1 MFTALMIGVNDMA
14 FFDGKGNSI
23 EVGTDSAV
31 NVSAV
36 KAEAIREI
44 NATRDCIRVGTF
56 NVYVGAGLRNRE
68 AMKRMFSDYGLDFV
82 GLQEV
87 QNEAIDN
94 NYPASLT
101 SSVLPY
107 TDGTESLDADHTH
120 LENVILS
127 RYPVEESC
135 KTEFVNLGG
144 ESRHYTKAVVQL
156 PRYKDYYPDGDQ
168 KLSIYC
174 AHLDLYVNR
183 VLQAQELC
191 EAALADP
198 NKFVV
203 IVMDSNDFTANK
215 DAWKVFTDAGFVQAH
230 PGTSKTAA
238 TDGTFTASSSIDQI
252 FCSSNMTVL
261 GWNIVNPKDYRYPVG
276 TTTVAI
282 SDHNLVYADLKLD
295 YGDISYEPINPQ
307 SVPSTIYHVTRNM
320 TNVKDS
326 QIFTNVAAN
335 WAYSSTLTPDAG
347 YTIKTVK
354 VTMGGVDITES
365 AYSDGNL
372 SFTVT
377 GDVVITAVAESE

>member
-1 MFTALMIGVNDMA
+1 MTL
-14 FFDGKGNSI
+14 FDGKGNSV
-23 EVGTDSAV
+23 EVGTDSTV
-31 NVSAV
+31 NTSAS
-36 KAEAIREI
+36 KAAAIREI

-56 NVYVGAGLRNRE
+56 NVCVGAGQRNRE
-68 AMKRMFSDYGLDFV
+68 GLKQMLSDYGLDFV

-87 QNEAIDN
+87 QNEAIDSQ
-94 NYPASLT
+94 YPLSLT

-107 TDGTESLDADHTH
+107 VDGTKSLDADNTH

-127 RYPVEESC
+127 RYPVEESS

-144 ESRHYTKAVVQL
+144 ESRHYTRAVVQL
-156 PRYKDYYPDGDQ
+156 PRYRDYYPDGDQ

-174 AHLDLYVNR
+174 THLDLYVNR
-183 VLQAQELC
+183 LLQAREVC
-191 EAALADP
+191 EAALADE

-230 PGTSKTAA
+230 PGTSKTEAV
-238 TDGTFTASSSIDQI
+238 DRTFTASSSIDQI
-252 FCSSNMTVL
+252 FCSSNMEVM
-261 GWNIVNPKDYRYPVG
+261 GWNIVNPKDYTYPVG

-282 SDHNLVYADLKLD
+282 SDHNLVYADLQLD

-326 QIFTNVAAN
+326 QVFTNVAAN
-335 WAYSSTLTPDAG
+335 WAYKSTLTPDLG
-347 YTIKTVK
+347 YTINSVQ

-365 AYSDGNL
+365 AYGDGNL

-377 GDVVITAVAESE
+377 GDVVITATATAST

>member
-1 MFTALMIGVNDMA
+1 MGL
-14 FFDGKGNSI
+14 FDGKGNYI
-23 EVGTDSAV
+23 ETGADVAV
-31 NVSAV
+31 NISDVRAG
-36 KAEAIREI
+36 AIREI

-56 NVYVGAGLRNRE
+56 NVFVGAGQRNRT

-87 QNEAIDN
+87 QNEAIDSL
-94 NYPASLT
+94 YPASLT

-107 TDGTESLDADHTH
+107 TDGTKSLDADNTH

-127 RYPVEESC
+127 RYPVVESS
-135 KTEFVNLGG
+135 KTEYLNLGG
-144 ESRHYTKAVVQL
+144 ESRHYTRAVVQL

-174 AHLDLYVNR
+174 THLDLYVNR
-183 VLQAQELC
+183 VLQAREVC

-203 IVMDSNDFTANK
+203 IVGDFNDFTANK

-230 PGTSKTAA
+230 PGTSKTEAK
-238 TDGTFTASSSIDQI
+238 DGTFTASSSIDQI
-252 FCSSNMTVL
+252 FCSSNMEVL
-261 GWNIVNPKDYRYPVG
+261 GWNIVNPKDYTYPVG

-282 SDHNLVYADLKLD
+282 SDHDLVYADLKLD
-295 YGDISYEPINPQ
+295 YGEISYDPINPQ
-307 SVPSTIYHVTRNM
+307 SIPSTIYHVTRNM

-326 QIFTNVAAN
+326 VVFTNVAPN
-335 WAYSSTLTPDAG
+335 WAYSSTLTPDSG
-347 YTIKTVK
+347 YTLDSVT
-354 VTMGGVDITES
+354 VTMGGVDITAS
-365 AYSDGNL
+365 AYSDGEL

-377 GDVVITAVAESE
+377 GDVVITATASA